1 METTMRL
8 KLLAALIGAGL
19 AAPVLAQSN
28 ITIYGIADTG
38 IQVSRFGNG
47 TQYNMASGIA
57 DGSRLGFKGTEDIGG
72 GYKAIFT
79 LEARVELDTGSQSN
93 TYLSSGLN
101 QSITQGLPPAVAAA
115 PALRDQIVL
124 PTRFVNPNGAL
135 FDRQA
140 FVGLITPGGAVL
152 LGRQYT
158 PGFEIHAISDPFET
172 GTGASW
178 GTITTGT
185 GGGITPGIA
194 IRANNAVQYRL
205 QLPNGIGAAA
215 MYGIEETGSLNFSK
229 RFWGANIKYQA
240 NGIDAGIGYN
250 KENDQ
255 NSNPSLTTLTA
266 GGSYALGDAKL
277 FAGFHHMKND
287 HSVLV
292 PILAATPGV
301 SPFAGIIGS
310 NATINGNVFT
320 LGAHYRIGAGRIMAG
335 VSRVN
340 DKKAANGDATLYG
353 LGYDYNLSKQT
364 DVYTVVSHVTNQ
376 NAAQYAIG
384 GAGYSGGST
393 TQPGQDAN
401 ALQIGI
407 RHKF

>member
-8 KLLAALIGAGL
+8 KLLAALIGTGL

-47 TQYNMASGIA
+47 TQYNLASGIA

-93 TYLSSGLN
+93 TYLSSGVN
-101 QSITQGLPPAVAAA
+101 QSLTQGLPAPVATALQPSIILPA
-115 PALRDQIVL
+115 RY
-124 PTRFVNPNGAL
+124 VNPNGAL

-158 PGFEIHAISDPFET
+158 PGFEIHSISDAFET

-178 GTITTGT
+178 GTITTGN
-185 GGGITPGIA
+185 GGGFTPGIA

-229 RFWGANIKYQA
+229 RFWGANVKYQA
-240 NGIDAGIGYN
+240 DGIDAGIGYN

-266 GGSYALGDAKL
+266 GGSYTMGDAKL

-292 PILAATPGV
+292 PLLTPAVGAT
-301 SPFAGIIGS
+301 FAGIVGS

-335 VSRVN
+335 VSRFN
-340 DKKAANGDATLYG
+340 DKKAANGDANLYG
-353 LGYDYNLSKQT
+353 LGYDYNLSKRT